1 MEPFKTTAWS
11 FVNDSHVEE
20 IIPVKIK
27 WSHKDLIE
35 WNTQQDIAEETREKI
50 KKIMEI
56 EDVRHLGLTLNIDAE
71 TDTTGRKIINNI
83 KRRLG

>member
-11 FVNDSHVEE
+11 FVNDAPVEE

-35 WNTQQDIAEETREKI
+35 WSTQQDIAEETREKI

-56 EDVRHLGLTLNIDAE
+56 EDVRHLGLTLNIDAD